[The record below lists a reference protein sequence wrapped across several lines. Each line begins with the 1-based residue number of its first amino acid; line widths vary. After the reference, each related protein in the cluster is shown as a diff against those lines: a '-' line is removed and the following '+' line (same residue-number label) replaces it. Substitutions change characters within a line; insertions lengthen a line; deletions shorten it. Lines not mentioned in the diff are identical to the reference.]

1 METAMRQTWAFLFRG
16 YHITRRY
23 IGWVVV
29 FNFYAVVTSATVA
42 LIGVAENKP
51 ELTLTLVVGALL
63 WNYLSWL
70 YQEIAMSIA
79 YERWEGTL
87 EYTFMAPV
95 SRAVHLLGVSLFS
108 LVNSIVTSIIVLIG
122 LMLFTNLTL
131 RGANM
136 FGVVVVLGVST
147 LAFVG
152 LGLFAAVFPV
162 MSAERGAEATH
173 IFQGSLLLVS
183 GVYYPVDV
191 LPGWMQPLSA
201 ISPATYTLSA
211 CRKLFGVGN
220 SATTPELLAGAPL
233 SAVSYELLVLAV
245 MGAILLPLGLMVF
258 IRVEAWAKSLDID
271 IMATARAT
279 NAALPH
285 LERAGEQGGSG
296 AILNIA
302 SISGYGASA
311 RSPAYGAAKAAVI
324 SYTASQALLLA
335 PKRIRVNA
343 IAPGSIEFPGGLW
356 EQRKAA
362 QPQLYNA
369 VLKSIPWGRLGRPE

>member
-131 RGANM
+131 RGANL

-220 SATTPELLAGAPL
+220 SATTPDLLAGAPL

-258 IRVEAWAKSLDID
+258 IRVEAWAKKTGKL
-271 IMATARAT
+271 
-279 NAALPH
+279 
-285 LERAGEQGGSG
+285 
-296 AILNIA
+296 
-302 SISGYGASA
+302 
-311 RSPAYGAAKAAVI
+311 
-324 SYTASQALLLA
+324 
-335 PKRIRVNA
+335 KRT
-343 IAPGSIEFPGGLW
+343 G
-356 EQRKAA
+356 
-362 QPQLYNA
+362 
-369 VLKSIPWGRLGRPE
+369 

>member
-1 METAMRQTWAFLFRG
+1 MEATLRQTWAFLFRG

-23 IGWVVV
+23 IGWVIV

-42 LIGVAENKP
+42 LIGVAQGNYQ
-51 ELTLTLVVGALL
+51 LTLTLVVGALL

-108 LVNSIVTSIIVLIG
+108 LINSIVTSIIVLIG
-122 LMLFTNLTL
+122 LMFFTDLHL
-131 RGANM
+131 RGVN
-136 FGVVVVLGVST
+136 FLGVIVVLAVST
-147 LAFVG
+147 AAFVG
-152 LGLFAAVFPV
+152 LGLIAAVFPV

-183 GVYYPVDV
+183 GVYYEIDV

-220 SATTPELLAGAPL
+220 SNSTPEYLAGAPL
-233 SAVSYELLVLAV
+233 SAVTNELLILAV
-245 MGAILLPLGLMVF
+245 MGAILLPLGLWAFMR
-258 IRVEAWAKSLDID
+258 IEAWAKKTGKL
-271 IMATARAT
+271 
-279 NAALPH
+279 
-285 LERAGEQGGSG
+285 
-296 AILNIA
+296 
-302 SISGYGASA
+302 
-311 RSPAYGAAKAAVI
+311 
-324 SYTASQALLLA
+324 
-335 PKRIRVNA
+335 KRT
-343 IAPGSIEFPGGLW
+343 G
-356 EQRKAA
+356 
-362 QPQLYNA
+362 
-369 VLKSIPWGRLGRPE
+369 

>member
-29 FNFYAVVTSATVA
+29 FNFYALVTSATVA
-42 LIGVAENKP
+42 LIGVAANDYQM
-51 ELTLTLVVGALL
+51 TLTLVVGALL

-70 YQEIAMSIA
+70 YNEIAMSIA

-95 SRAVHLLGVSLFS
+95 SRSVHLLGVSLFS
-108 LVNSIVTSIIVLIG
+108 LLNSIVTSVIVLFG
-122 LMLFTNLTL
+122 LMAFTDLNL
-131 RGANM
+131 RGANLP
-136 FGVVVVLGVST
+136 GVFVVLFVST

-183 GVYYPVDV
+183 GVYYPIDV

-220 SATTPELLAGAPL
+220 SASTRELLAGAPL
-233 SAVSYELLVLAV
+233 SAVWHELLILAV
-245 MGAILLPLGLMVF
+245 MGAILLPLGLMTFV
-258 IRVEAWAKSLDID
+258 RVEAWAKRTGKL
-271 IMATARAT
+271 
-279 NAALPH
+279 
-285 LERAGEQGGSG
+285 
-296 AILNIA
+296 
-302 SISGYGASA
+302 
-311 RSPAYGAAKAAVI
+311 
-324 SYTASQALLLA
+324 
-335 PKRIRVNA
+335 KRT
-343 IAPGSIEFPGGLW
+343 G
-356 EQRKAA
+356 
-362 QPQLYNA
+362 
-369 VLKSIPWGRLGRPE
+369 